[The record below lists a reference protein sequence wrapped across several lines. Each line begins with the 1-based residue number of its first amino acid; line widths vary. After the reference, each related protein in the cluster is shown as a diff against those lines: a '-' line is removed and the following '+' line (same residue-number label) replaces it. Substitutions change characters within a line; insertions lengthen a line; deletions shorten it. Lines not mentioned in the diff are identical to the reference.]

1 MIFTTETKARK
12 LSGVSYLGSVNSSAK
27 IEKNGKL
34 GVLTYIIYLAPA
46 FLSGR
51 NVCPMHTEHCAKSC
65 LAFSGRAKIYKEKIT
80 NARIKKTNLFF
91 DQREFFSKWCVAEIT
106 RYKKYAEKK
115 GMEFS
120 VRLNG
125 TSDIN
130 PETIKVNDKNIFEL
144 FPDVQFYDYTKVFN
158 RIRLTEKYPNYN
170 LTYSYSGE
178 NWLNCEIALIQNVNV
193 SAVFEKVPKTF
204 RGFKVINGDISDV
217 RYKDEKGVIVGL
229 KYKKTSNDKTI
240 DFSKNIFVIK
250 KEKCT
255 FDEDI
260 ILTERKEYDLV

>member
-1 MIFTTETKARK
+1 MIFTTEQAARK
-12 LSGVSYLGSVNSSAK
+12 LTGLSYLGSVNSSAK
-27 IEKNGKL
+27 IEKNGKM

-51 NVCPMHTEHCAKSC
+51 NVCPMHTKHCAKSC
-65 LAFSGRAKIYKEKIT
+65 LAFSGRAKFFKDLIT
-80 NARIKKTNLFF
+80 NARIKKTDLFF
-91 DQREFFSKWCVAEIT
+91 DEREFFSQWCVAEIT

-120 VRLNG
+120 IRLNG

-130 PETIKVNDKNIFEL
+130 PETIKVNGKNILQL

-170 LTYSYSGE
+170 LTYSYSGD
-178 NWLNCEIALIQNVNV
+178 NWLNCEIALMQNVNV
-193 SAVFEKVPKTF
+193 SAVFEQVPATF
-204 RGFKVINGDISDV
+204 RGFKVVNGDESDV

-250 KEKCT
+250 KENCIFEK
-255 FDEDI
+255 EKE
-260 ILTERKEYDLV
+260 LTI